1 MIIMKKKTLVGIFSL
16 LVFLIGCTDPNTED
30 NSNNNR
36 MNQSFENDDNHMMN
50 SPSENG
56 TNHMNVSDIG
66 PLKSSKGLNE
76 LKIPEVLER
85 QENSE
90 VDYEISATIGT
101 TEFFEDTQTE
111 TYGYNGDL
119 LGPTVR
125 LKEGETVKVTFR
137 NDLDEPTTVHWHGL
151 EILGENDGGPSQ
163 LILPGEDNIITLK
176 ADQPS
181 ATLWYHPHPHGDT
194 GKQVFKGLGGLLYI
208 DEQDDT
214 DTNYPDNYGVNDI
227 PLIFQDRQF
236 DENYQLNYGQLMDI
250 DGALGNIGLINGTMD
265 PKVTVTEP
273 IMRFRLLNA
282 SNARE
287 YTFRLSN
294 GNAFKQIA
302 TDGSKLKRPVE
313 MQEITLTP
321 SERVEVLID
330 FSELNPQE
338 SIAIIDAFGN
348 TLLPFELAFDPQQK
362 GTISEFT
369 ADEPFLSEE
378 EKNMPI
384 TKEVELF
391 GQMNMVT
398 INGRK
403 FDPNRIDL
411 RQEQGVSEIWE
422 VYNRPDMMGGMTHPF
437 HIHGTQFKI
446 ISRDNVEVAP
456 NEQGLKDSV
465 LIEPGERVKLL
476 VTFPEKGVFPYHCHI
491 LEHEDN
497 GMMGQ
502 IEVY

>member
-1 MIIMKKKTLVGIFSL
+1 MKKKTLVGVFSL
-16 LVFLIGCTDPNTED
+16 FVFLVGCTNPNTED
-30 NSNNNR
+30 SSNNNR
-36 MNQSFENDDNHMMN
+36 MNQSFENENNHMMN
-50 SPSENG
+50 TPSESG
-56 TNHMNVSDIG
+56 TNHMNASNIG
-66 PLKSSKGLNE
+66 PLESSKGLNE
-76 LKIPEVLER
+76 LKIPEVLEK

-90 VDYEISATIGT
+90 VDYEITASIGT
-101 TEFFEDTQTE
+101 TEFFEGTQTE
-111 TYGYNGDL
+111 TYGYNGYL

-125 LKEGETVKVTFR
+125 LKKGETIKVRFT
-137 NDLDEPTTVHWHGL
+137 NDLNELTTVHWHGL
-151 EILGENDGGPSQ
+151 EIPGEVDGGPNQ
-163 LILPGEDNIITLK
+163 IILPGEDRIITLE

-208 DEQDDT
+208 DEPEDAT
-214 DTNYPDNYGVNDI
+214 HIYPDNYGINDI

-236 DENYQLNYGQLMDI
+236 DENDQLNYEQLMDI
-250 DGALGNIGLINGTMD
+250 DGTLGNIGLINGTMD
-265 PKVTVTEP
+265 PKLTVTEP

-287 YTFRLSN
+287 YTFRLNN
-294 GNAFKQIA
+294 GDSFKQIA
-302 TDGSKLKRPVE
+302 SDGSKLKQPVE

-330 FSELNPQE
+330 FSKIEPQE
-338 SIAIIDAFGN
+338 SIAITDEFGN
-348 TLLPFELAFDPQQK
+348 TLLPLELAFDPQQRE
-362 GTISEFT
+362 TISELT
-369 ADEPFLSEE
+369 TDEPFLSEE
-378 EKNMPI
+378 EKNLPI
-384 TKEVELF
+384 SKKVELF

-411 RQEQGVSEIWE
+411 RQEHGVTEVWEI
-422 VYNRPDMMGGMTHPF
+422 YNRPDMMGGMTHPF

-456 NEQGLKDSV
+456 NEQALKDSV
-465 LIEPGERVKLL
+465 LVESGERVKLL
-476 VTFPEKGVFPYHCHI
+476 VTFPEKGIFPYHCHI

-497 GMMGQ
+497 GMMGL